1 MSDKAVGAVLV
12 PYATED
18 GTAQF
23 HLRAEGGSVWLSQI
37 ELSELFQT
45 SVPNINI
52 HIKNVLDEG
61 ELLEARTIKEDLIV
75 RSEGTRQVRRTVKC
89 CRARAA

>member
-1 MSDKAVGAVLV
+1 MSDKAAGAELVL
-12 PYATED
+12 YATED

-23 HLRAEGGSVWLSQI
+23 QLRAEGGSVWLSQI

-52 HIKNVLDEG
+52 DIKNVLDEG
-61 ELLEARTIKEDLIV
+61 ELLEDRTIKEDLIV
-75 RSEGTRQVRRTVKC
+75 RTEGTLQVRRTVKC
-89 CRARAA
+89 CRARAT